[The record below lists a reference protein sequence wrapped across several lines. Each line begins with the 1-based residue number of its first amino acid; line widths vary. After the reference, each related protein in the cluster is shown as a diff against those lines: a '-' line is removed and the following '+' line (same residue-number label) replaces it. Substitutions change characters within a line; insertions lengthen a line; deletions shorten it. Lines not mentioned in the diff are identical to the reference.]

1 MKKRLQKYRPF
12 FAFLIK
18 FLLVYLVLVIG
29 YKWYLNQFDK
39 TTFEVDQVTWA
50 VSKMSSQALNFLN
63 FSAEVQNHT
72 TEPSMVLFINQKPIV
87 RIIEGCNSISVIILF
102 VAFLIGFSGP
112 IKSTVWYA
120 IFGSLVIFILNVV
133 RIIII
138 SIALYFAPKYEHFLH
153 EIAFPL
159 IIYGITFLLWIIWIN
174 QFSYHAKDAK

>member
-1 MKKRLQKYRPF
+1 MKKRFQKYRPF

-50 VSKMSSQALNFLN
+50 VSEMSSQTLNLFK
-63 FSAEVQNHT
+63 FPTSVQNHP
-72 TEPSMVLFINQKPIV
+72 TEPSMVLFINQKPVV

-102 VAFLIGFSGP
+102 TAFLIGFSGP

-120 IFGSLVIFILNVV
+120 LFGSLVIFILNIL
-133 RIIII
+133 RIVII
-138 SIALYFAPKYEHFLH
+138 SAALYFAPKHEHILH
-153 EIAFPL
+153 EIIFPL

-174 QFSYHAKDAK
+174 QFSYHAKDSK